1 MIIYEASFTGVINI
15 ILWIAFF
22 YYGFKFLAK
31 TVFPWVLKRWINKK
45 MGDFQNQGQ
54 QQYQSQQQAQDF
66 AKQHEGEV
74 KIKTRGSKSESE
86 TKDMGDFVD
95 FEEVE

>member
-1 MIIYEASFTGVINI
+1 MQILRTIAIIA
-15 ILWIAFF
+15 LF
-22 YYGFKFLAK
+22 YYGFKFLAR
-31 TVFPWVLKRWINKK
+31 TVFPWILKRWINKK

-54 QQYQSQQQAQDF
+54 QQYQNQQQAQDF

-74 KIKTRGSKSESE
+74 KIQSRGKKSESE